1 MSSANETQV
10 GGGHYKTQT
19 PDQPQHWDIVA
30 IHNLDYFQGQ
40 ITKYVMRWKNK
51 NGLQD
56 LQKAQHFLQKYI
68 ELNSPAIISTA
79 GMNGTSFG
87 VPPPPQPLP
96 RPQFLMDDDQKQ
108 RMYDMAR
115 SEAK

>member
-1 MSSANETQV
+1 MSKANETQI
-10 GGGHYKTQT
+10 GGRHYQTQT

-30 IHNLDYFQGQ
+30 MHNLDYFQGQ

-68 ELNSPAIISTA
+68 ELNTA
-79 GMNGTSFG
+79 RETKPTG
-87 VPPPPQPLP
+87 PKPLP
-96 RPQFLMDDDQKQ
+96 LPQFIIDKMSDEEKQK
-108 RMYDMAR
+108 RYDYAR
-115 SEAK
+115 SIEP